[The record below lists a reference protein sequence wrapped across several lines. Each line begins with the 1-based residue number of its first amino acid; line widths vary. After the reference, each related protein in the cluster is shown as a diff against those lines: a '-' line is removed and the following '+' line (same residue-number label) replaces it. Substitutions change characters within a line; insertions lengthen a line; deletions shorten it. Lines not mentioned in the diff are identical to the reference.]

1 MPKSFDMFKELE
13 NLLITEGNDFKNLK
27 AETQNDFF
35 IKIFKQLIID
45 IAEDSSI
52 STSVS
57 DYTIGGDSISNIIT
71 IFRNIDNTHLDLQH
85 AINDFIEVIY
95 EISYQLNE
103 EQNLHLDII
112 RESLDSH
119 RQLDNSDAEEDIFDM
134 EDTFKVEKDISSNN
148 QSSSRTPYLTAKE
161 IKIPAD
167 QDSSTIINS
176 EAPRADQASSAIIN
190 SEVPRIDIALAIQRV
205 RLDSEHLSY
214 EPKMSGSIEPSYR
227 SSLTIAEH
235 YHHID
240 DLYSANFI
248 DSIGIYNFP

>member
-57 DYTIGGDSISNIIT
+57 DYTIGGNSISNIIT

-103 EQNLHLDII
+103 EQNLNLDII

-134 EDTFKVEKDISSNN
+134 EDTFKVEKDTSSNN
-148 QSSSRTPYLTAKE
+148 QSSSRAPYLTAKE

-167 QDSSTIINS
+167 QED
-176 EAPRADQASSAIIN
+176 SSAIIN